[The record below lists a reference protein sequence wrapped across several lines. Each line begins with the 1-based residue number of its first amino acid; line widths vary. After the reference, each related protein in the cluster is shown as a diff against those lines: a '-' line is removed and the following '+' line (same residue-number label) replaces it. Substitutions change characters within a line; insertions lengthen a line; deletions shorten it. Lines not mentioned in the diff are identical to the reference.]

1 MAIFTELKTKYAD
14 YRLNKINELENSI
27 TNQIDS
33 IKAAPTSPNKV
44 MPDKLE
50 ITLKTLPK
58 QLSIAKN
65 MENTVKT
72 LKHNPSDPKSLAKSE
87 FIPKFE
93 DYAHSIGMD
102 KVGYSK
108 VPQELI
114 FKDKSVLFDNAII
127 LISEMDKNSVDM
139 APNPQTQEM
148 GIVTYDDHGKKTN
161 QLAEFLREWGYA
173 SHASHPAGGV
183 VIYTWL
189 AQNAGLG
196 HVGKHGMLITPEFGP
211 RQRISA
217 IFTSINNLPIV
228 EGDNH
233 SWIPNFCGKCK
244 NCINNCPENAF
255 LEYKSSETGE
265 TMTRVIKDLCHGCTI
280 CMKECSF
287 NKREYA
293 QIKAKYQ
300 NLKNRGLIE

>member
-14 YRLNKINELENSI
+14 YRLNKINKLENSI
-27 TNQIDS
+27 TNQIGS

-72 LKHNPSDPKSLAKSE
+72 LKHNPSDPKSTAKSE
-87 FIPKFE
+87 FIRKFE

-102 KVGYSK
+102 KVSYSK

-114 FKDKSVLFDNAII
+114 FKDKSILFDNAII

-139 APNPQTQEM
+139 APSPQTQEM

-161 QLAEFLREWGYA
+161 QLAEFLRERGYA

-217 IFTSINNLPIV
+217 IFTSINNLPI
-228 EGDNH
+228 EESDNH
-233 SWIPNFCGKCK
+233 SWIPNFCEKCK
-244 NCINNCPENAF
+244 RCINNCPENAF
-255 LEYKSSETGE
+255 VEDKSSETGE

-293 QIKAKYQ
+293 QIKSKFQ
-300 NLKNRGLIE
+300 NLKNRII

>member
-1 MAIFTELKTKYAD
+1 MALFSGLKTKYAD
-14 YRLNKINELENSI
+14 YRLNKINELENSV
-27 TNQIDS
+27 TNEIGCV
-33 IKAAPTSPNKV
+33 KAASTSPNKV

-72 LKHNPSDPKSLAKSE
+72 LKQNPNNPKSTAESE
-87 FIPKFE
+87 FISKFE
-93 DYAHSIGMD
+93 HQAYSIGID

-114 FKDKSVLFDNAII
+114 FKDKSILYENAIV
-127 LISEMDKNSVDM
+127 LISEMDKKSVDM
-139 APNPQTQEM
+139 APSPQTQKM
-148 GIVTYDDHGKKTN
+148 GIVTYDEHGKKTN

-196 HVGKHGMLITPEFGP
+196 HVGKHRMLITPEFGP

-217 IFTSINNLPIV
+217 IFTSITNLPIEEV
-228 EGDNH
+228 DNH
-233 SWIPNFCGKCK
+233 SWIPNFCAKCRRCLTK
-244 NCINNCPENAF
+244 CPENAIV
-255 LEYKSSETGE
+255 EIRSQDTGE
-265 TMTRVIKDLCHGCTI
+265 IMIKVVKDECHGCTI

-287 NKREYA
+287 NKREYF
-293 QIKAKYQ
+293 QIKDKYQ
-300 NLKNRGLIE
+300 NLKSHGAG

>member
-1 MAIFTELKTKYAD
+1 MALLAGLKTKYAD

-27 TNQIDS
+27 TNQS
-33 IKAAPTSPNKV
+33 GCMKAASTSPNKL

-65 MENTVKT
+65 MENTIKT
-72 LKHNPSDPKSLAKSE
+72 LKNNPTTPKSTAESE
-87 FIPKFE
+87 FISKFE
-93 DYAHSIGMD
+93 EHAHSIGMD

-114 FKDKSVLFDNAII
+114 FKDKSILYDNAIV
-127 LISEMDKNSVDM
+127 LISEMDKKSVDM
-139 APNPQTQEM
+139 APSPQTQEM
-148 GIVTYDDHGKKTN
+148 GIVTYDEHGKKTN

-217 IFTSINNLPIV
+217 IFTSINNLPI
-228 EGDNH
+228 EEEDNH
-233 SWIPNFCGKCK
+233 SWIPNFCAKCR

-255 LEYKSSETGE
+255 LEIKSPETGE
-265 TMTRVIKDLCHGCTI
+265 TTTKVVKDRCHGCTI

-287 NKREYA
+287 NKREYS

-300 NLKNRGLIE
+300 NLERHGVV